1 MTRWYPLAA
10 TDDEFLQTARF
21 RIVHVVNL
29 STDTGHV
36 WSVLTAHDALVSWA
50 RLITA
55 SEWTSSRPF
64 GVGTTRTV
72 TLGHGAA
79 ALRERFYRWDEGRR
93 MTFTAEAASRPGFR
107 RFAEDITLEPTP
119 DGTRLTWT
127 FAVDSAPGFAP
138 ILALSLPLLRR
149 VTRGWANALADT
161 ALDDTAL
168 DGPKGT
174 TR

>member
-10 TDDEFLQTARF
+10 TDDDFLQTARF
-21 RIVHVVNL
+21 RIVHVVNV

-72 TLGHGAA
+72 TLGRAA

-93 MTFTAEAASRPGFR
+93 MTFTAESASRPGFR
-107 RFAEDITLEPTP
+107 RFAEDISLEPTP

-127 FAVDSAPGFAP
+127 FAVDSTPGFAP

-161 ALDDTAL
+161 ALDE
-168 DGPKGT
+168 PRGT

>member
-1 MTRWYPLAA
+1 VTRWYPLAA

-21 RIVHVVNL
+21 RLVHVVNAP
-29 STDTGHV
+29 TDTDHV
-36 WSVLTAHDALVSWA
+36 WSVLTADDALVSWA

-93 MTFTAEAASRPGFR
+93 MTFTAESARRPGFR
-107 RFAEDITLEPTP
+107 RFAEDITLEPSL

-127 FAVDSAPGFAP
+127 FAMDTTPGFAP
-138 ILALSLPLLRR
+138 FLALTLPILRR
-149 VTRGWANALADT
+149 VTRGWANALADK
-161 ALDDTAL
+161 ALNDTAL
-168 DGPKGT
+168 DEPRGT